1 MERTGPERRAQRPW
15 GLGLLWALTAPWK
28 EAEWAELFCSPVTG
42 LDVGRTNT
50 LPVVET
56 VQAHQISVV
65 RFQVRDGDV
74 MLVAL
79 YINFLK
85 LPILVCVLDLEGV
98 KFSLSCRPG
107 EMQAVWGGLLQSHLP
122 DGAQMLE
129 D

>member
-1 MERTGPERRAQRPW
+1 MGRA
-15 GLGLLWALTAPWK
+15 LLLT
-28 EAEWAELFCSPVTG
+28 CHG
-42 LDVGRTNT
+42 LDVGRTNR

-65 RFQVRDGDV
+65 RFQVGDGDV

-98 KFSLSCRPG
+98 KFSLSCHPG

-122 DGAQMLE
+122 QTGLRCWRTKGCRLCFDFFPGSCF
-129 D
+129 

>member
-1 MERTGPERRAQRPW
+1 MGRA
-15 GLGLLWALTAPWK
+15 LLLT
-28 EAEWAELFCSPVTG
+28 CHG

-56 VQAHQISVV
+56 VQAHQVSVV

-74 MLVAL
+74 MLVAP
-79 YINFLK
+79 YINFLE

-107 EMQAVWGGLLQSHLP
+107 ETQAVWGGLLQSHLP
-122 DGAQMLE
+122 QKGLRCWRTKGCGLCFDFFPGGWF
-129 D
+129 